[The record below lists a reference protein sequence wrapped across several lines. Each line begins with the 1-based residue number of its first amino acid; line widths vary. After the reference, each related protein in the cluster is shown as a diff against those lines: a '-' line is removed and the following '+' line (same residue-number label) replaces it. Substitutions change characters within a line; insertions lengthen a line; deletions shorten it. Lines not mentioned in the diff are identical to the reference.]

1 MTNASFLPI
10 AILTVLSLNG
20 FSQSNAPAT
29 TAPATATTAPAATSP
44 DTAKKNNPLPSVMA
58 GVGVLYFN
66 GNIGKGSG
74 ITAYTTIRGGYTI
87 GVEERPVSFL
97 GIQLDAMFGKLAAS
111 ERSDTPSNNLNFQT
125 NVMQFELTANLHLDG
140 LLLKKDAP
148 IAPYLYTGFSF
159 MTYSKYTD
167 LYDAA
172 GQPYYYWT
180 DGSIRDVPQNAYDV
194 STANAS
200 NNYHV
205 VHRSYN
211 YNTLVATGSTECVP
225 IGLGVKVKL
234 TDNIAVNVQAAYY
247 FTFTNSLEVYSSVA
261 NGTAKDKYLYSFAT
275 IEYHF
280 TRKQESH
287 LDETRY
293 QNVTMDNSFIQ
304 DTLKKN
310 DKGISAADANRLDSL
325 YNHRDTSAVDRSE
338 AFNAH
343 PTEGALKAQDQEE
356 IKKSHDPN
364 KVPPRFRPADKNHDG
379 YISSQEITEA
389 IDEFFDGTSTM
400 TIADINGLIDY
411 FFDQ

>member
-20 FSQSNAPAT
+20 FSQSSS
-29 TAPATATTAPAATSP
+29 TATTPPPAATSP
-44 DTAKKNNPLPSVMA
+44 DTAKKNGALPSVMG

-74 ITAYTTIRGGYTI
+74 ITAYSTIRGGYTI
-87 GVEERPVSFL
+87 GVEERPISFL
-97 GIQLDAMFGKLAAS
+97 GIQLDAMIGKLASS

-125 NVMQFELTANLHLDG
+125 NVVQVELTANLHLDG

-148 IAPYLYTGFSF
+148 IAPYLYTGFSY
-159 MTYSKYTD
+159 MSYSKYTD
-167 LYDAA
+167 LYDSK
-172 GQPYYYWT
+172 GEKYYYWT
-180 DGSIRDVPQNAYDV
+180 DGSIRNVPQNAYDV

-205 VHRSYN
+205 VQRSYN
-211 YNTLVATGSTECVP
+211 YNTLVASGSTECVP

-310 DKGISAADANRLDSL
+310 DKGISEADSKRLDSL
-325 YNHRDTSAVDRSE
+325 YEHHDTSAVSRSE
-338 AFNAH
+338 AFNEH
-343 PTEGALKAQDQEE
+343 PTEGALKEQDQDEL
-356 IKKSHDPN
+356 KKKHDPN